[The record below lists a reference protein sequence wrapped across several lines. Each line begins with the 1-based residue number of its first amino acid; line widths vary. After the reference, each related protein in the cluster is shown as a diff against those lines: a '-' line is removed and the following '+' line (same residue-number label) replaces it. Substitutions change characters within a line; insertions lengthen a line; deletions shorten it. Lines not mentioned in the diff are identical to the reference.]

1 MNPSRHAT
9 LGPILALLLAGL
21 LILAGRTF
29 AAEMPV
35 PAKLQAMILKK
46 VVGFDQALSKKAS
59 FTVAVVYAAES
70 ELVANELAREF
81 AGNGVQADIVPLA
94 GLAGRISSYDV
105 VYLCPGTAAA
115 KSTVD
120 GSGKL
125 SVSGVPEFV
134 NSGKVSVAIGEDAGK
149 PSILINQTRL
159 SQEQHEFSSKLL
171 KLATVVG

>member
-1 MNPSRHAT
+1 MTTQRHTTPGRSAV
-9 LGPILALLLAGL
+9 LLLAGL
-21 LILAGRTF
+21 LVLAALAQ

-35 PAKLQAMILKK
+35 PAKLQAMIIKK
-46 VVGFDQALSKKAS
+46 VVGFDQALSKKPS

-81 AGNGVQADIVPLA
+81 AGNGVQADIVPVA
-94 GLAGRISSYDV
+94 GLAGKISSYDV
-105 VYLCPGTAAA
+105 VYLCPGTANA